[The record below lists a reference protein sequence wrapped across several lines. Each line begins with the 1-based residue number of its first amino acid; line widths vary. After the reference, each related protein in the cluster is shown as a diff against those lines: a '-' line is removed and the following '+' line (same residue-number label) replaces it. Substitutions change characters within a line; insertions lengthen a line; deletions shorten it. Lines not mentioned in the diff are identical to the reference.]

1 MLSGMQSN
9 SEWGPFAFYCVALL
23 RDPQTNKH
31 NVNVARK
38 QHINDNDYDDDDDDD
53 DDDYDDD
60 DNDEYLFLVISNL

>member
-9 SEWGPFAFYCVALL
+9 SEWGSVACYCVALL

-38 QHINDNDYDDDDDDD
+38 HHINDNDYDNDDDDD
-53 DDDYDDD
+53 DDD